1 MSTKKIEENVGRKS
15 LVMCINKGKTGNSLF
30 LFWEGGKMFF
40 LLGIG
45 NIGLVNRIFCSA
57 FCSFCISD
65 GKGLGERVAV
75 RQVVPSFSQGNTQ

>member
-40 LLGIG
+40 PAWH
-45 NIGLVNRIFCSA
+45 REYWF
-57 FCSFCISD
+57 
-65 GKGLGERVAV
+65 GE
-75 RQVVPSFSQGNTQ
+75 